1 MSADIPLHETLA
13 YMRAEAGSY
22 DVDLCKGEITK
33 LIAHLDESAALLTQ
47 AVEIVAEER
56 DMIFRSNEV
65 DGVVTDQDAADEI
78 AKLDQ
83 WLARAKAVLE
93 QRVAA

>member
-1 MSADIPLHETLA
+1 MSIELHETLA
-13 YMRAEAGSY
+13 YLRAEAGKY
-22 DVDLCKGEITK
+22 DASINKDEITK